1 MFFFS
6 STSFLGEFASFSYLE
21 WFKDFTG
28 MVNGGCMEFDFIDS
42 SKLPKVI
49 LAWWRIKS
57 ENESLRCGPGGF
69 WFWLKTGDTQL
80 SAVSVTPQ
88 TISQRSSILVG
99 RRWNF
104 MTLNVETCP
113 THEVSSWSA
122 YVSMCMRIASIVD
135 EYIALLY
142 TDNPI
147 PNSTNKN
154 HGTNPKFFYGFRL
167 QNSEVL
173 WPCVPLCLPIISSAS
188 IPGSAWKMVL
198 GGSWSLGRANAGG
211 KHTYHPCLNVW
222 YIYLHEWLIF
232 MGFIVSWFM

>member
-1 MFFFS
+1 MDEFFRSSQCPANQPNRRCGLDQPNGDSFDWLGSLLGCHRFLGFWSRGVVLMHWCSPVQAAASPLNMFFS

-99 RRWNF
+99 RWNF

-122 YVSMCMRIASIVD
+122 YVSMCMRIASYSRFSRWIHSTV
-135 EYIALLY
+135 IHWQS
-142 TDNPI
+142 
-147 PNSTNKN
+147 NS
-154 HGTNPKFFYGFRL
+154 
-167 QNSEVL
+167 
-173 WPCVPLCLPIISSAS
+173 
-188 IPGSAWKMVL
+188 
-198 GGSWSLGRANAGG
+198 
-211 KHTYHPCLNVW
+211 
-222 YIYLHEWLIF
+222 
-232 MGFIVSWFM
+232 